1 MSKNAQAMKFV
12 VSEKEPSK
20 VEPMSSNEAAI
31 TSKIEPK
38 PSKVDPMPSK
48 LDPMPSSSSDSLSKV
63 MKSAPIFNIFSD
75 IPAEGDKY
83 ESSQEVQGHT
93 STIKEFQPVVNIY
106 TDVHEV
112 TDLKEHVKD
121 NHQPEN
127 NDLLVHN
134 LGDTH
139 FNLLPEGVT
148 DLCETLADVQGQ
160 IGAIKEFQ
168 PVVNIYTDVDE
179 VTDLKEDNTPRAMNH
194 HPHLQSNTH
203 LNLLPKE
210 LTYLGTTSVEK
221 NDSQDKADTAPKN
234 VVVDQI
240 VDKSSNG
247 ASTKGVAKEP
257 TEASSNKTEDAT
269 VEIDIQMASVEG
281 NKVVAEKDFSNVA
294 MDEVMS
300 DKAPSS
306 AEPVVQEV
314 PSYAVPIVPE
324 ENKKEELSSTEAMFE
339 MSAPLMN
346 MVDIQQPP
354 KRVIPTTPST
364 EETDQSEISED
375 EEVAVAPKLSNMS
388 NNLAPKKSL
397 SDTLLCTK
405 SPQTQQMYCKKIGEE
420 EKALISV
427 TTQGKPPVMQLN
439 LVEGA
444 GANACGKGQ
453 QDCACHS
460 PCPIYSELVL
470 GPKQCCKNCSSC
482 GGGGEAGSRI
492 PSPQLMTSTTSSSP
506 TSSSTQTKSPCN
518 LPLEGEFV
526 VECFG
531 ASATEEDAFDAIK
544 RHLGVRDDSRAAM
557 DRQRPGVFCKVVE
570 APAPSG
576 YEGGAGGKADKN
588 KNADDEEKK
597 TRGGETRERGK
608 YREN

>member
-1 MSKNAQAMKFV
+1 MAGIGLMSIDADDIDNVCGKGSSNSDDPTEPPCCEVKVMIQVQCPTTQATTTEFITRNISCPKQALSSPDDKAGCQKQNKSCPVAIAGTESAPCPNKKPATCSSSTSSPCSNGKLALLDVGKTESKALSKEPSLLCSKEGCRMSKNAQAMKFV
-12 VSEKEPSK
+12 ESEKEPSK

-48 LDPMPSSSSDSLSKV
+48 LDPMPSNSSDSLSKV

-148 DLCETLADVQGQ
+148 DLCETLADVQRQ

-179 VTDLKEDNTPRAMNH
+179 GTDLKEDNTPRAMNH

-269 VEIDIQMASVEG
+269 VEIEIQMASVEG
-281 NKVVAEKDFSNVA
+281 NKVVAEKNFSNVA

-314 PSYAVPIVPE
+314 SSYAVPIVPE

-339 MSAPLMN
+339 MS
-346 MVDIQQPP
+346 
-354 KRVIPTTPST
+354 
-364 EETDQSEISED
+364 
-375 EEVAVAPKLSNMS
+375 
-388 NNLAPKKSL
+388 
-397 SDTLLCTK
+397 
-405 SPQTQQMYCKKIGEE
+405 
-420 EKALISV
+420 
-427 TTQGKPPVMQLN
+427 
-439 LVEGA
+439 
-444 GANACGKGQ
+444 
-453 QDCACHS
+453 
-460 PCPIYSELVL
+460 
-470 GPKQCCKNCSSC
+470 
-482 GGGGEAGSRI
+482 
-492 PSPQLMTSTTSSSP
+492 
-506 TSSSTQTKSPCN
+506 
-518 LPLEGEFV
+518 
-526 VECFG
+526 
-531 ASATEEDAFDAIK
+531 
-544 RHLGVRDDSRAAM
+544 
-557 DRQRPGVFCKVVE
+557 
-570 APAPSG
+570 
-576 YEGGAGGKADKN
+576 
-588 KNADDEEKK
+588 
-597 TRGGETRERGK
+597 
-608 YREN
+608 